1 MGVPQLFGWLFR
13 KYKNIVSVSLDKK
26 MDILYFDFNGLIYH
40 CYADLM
46 REKYDILKDASLLH
60 RQEVLIEEI
69 LKYTKAIICTTVKPK
84 IAYLSIDGVV
94 PMAKMHQQ
102 RLRRYKSP
110 YLKEWENDIK
120 KRYGIFKEE
129 LLDTNQITPG
139 TDFMRLLNESLQ
151 GAIDAKYFGDVQMF
165 LSDSEKIGEGE
176 HKIVADI
183 RGKGLKDNNICIY
196 GLDADLILLSLTIPN
211 NNVYLL
217 RENVH
222 IDASFTNPL
231 LDYSKNKEIKSIYQE
246 ILKEMSIKSVEK
258 HRIIKDYVF
267 LSFLLGNDFLHCL
280 PSLSIINNGIDFVIK
295 LYANSYAK
303 CKNYLLSTVS
313 DSVRIN
319 NGFLKNMFE
328 YLSRSEESNLKFLA
342 QRKKVPNPPNFDD
355 HYSEEKWKWDRIPHN
370 PRFEKCFSVIDYK
383 NVNWK
388 KQYYSVFFDFDCTMK
403 SQNQVCLDAI
413 CKNYFDGIL
422 FTAKYYFD
430 GHISWYWYNPYPV
443 APFVSDL
450 YDYLQRME
458 TKDINLLQIPNGMP
472 FSSTEQ
478 LMMVLPKKSAS
489 FLPKKLADEMDGRLA
504 VFYPDEFEWIAEEK
518 MMLYSIEPKLPL
530 LDIDRIR
537 TVIREIFV

>member
-13 KYKNIVSVSLDKK
+13 KYKNIVSVSIDKK

-46 REKYDILKDASLLH
+46 KEKYEALKDAPLRR

-69 LKYTKAIICTTVKPK
+69 LKYTKSIICTTVKPK

-120 KRYGIFKEE
+120 KRFGIYKEE

-139 TDFMRLLNESLQ
+139 TEFMRLLNESLQ
-151 GAIDAKYFGDVQMF
+151 GAIDTKYFGDVQMF

-183 RGKGLKDNNICIY
+183 REKGLKDKNICIY

-211 NNVYLL
+211 NNVFLL

-222 IDASFTNPL
+222 IDASFSNPL
-231 LDYSKNKEIKSIYQE
+231 LYVSIPILAESVYHEIM
-246 ILKEMSIKSVEK
+246 KEMSVKSLEK
-258 HRIIKDYVF
+258 QRIIKDYVF

-280 PSLSIINNGIDFVIK
+280 PSLSIMNNGIDFVIK
-295 LYANSYAK
+295 LYVNSYAK
-303 CKNYLLSTVS
+303 CKNYLLSTAN
-313 DSVRIN
+313 DSIRIN
-319 NGFLKNMFE
+319 NGFLKSMFE
-328 YLSRSEESNLKFLA
+328 YLSKSEDSNLKFLA

-370 PRFEKCFSVIDYK
+370 PRFEKYFSVIDYK
-383 NVNWK
+383 NPNWK
-388 KQYYSVFFDFDCTMK
+388 KQYYNIFFDFDCTK
-403 SQNQVCLDAI
+403 PQNQVCLDAI

-430 GHISWYWYNPYPV
+430 GAISWYWYNPYPV
-443 APFVSDL
+443 APFVSNL
-450 YDYLQRME
+450 FDYLQRME
-458 TKDINLLQIPNGMP
+458 TKDINMLPISTGVP
-472 FSSTEQ
+472 FLSIEQ
-478 LMMVLPKKSAS
+478 LMMVLPKTSAS
-489 FLPKKLADEMDGRLA
+489 LLPKKLADEMEGRLA

-537 TVIREIFV
+537 TIIREIIV

>member
-13 KYKNIVSVSLDKK
+13 KYKNIVSVSIDKK
-26 MDILYFDFNGLIYH
+26 IDILYFDFNGLIYH
-40 CYADLM
+40 CYADIM
-46 REKYDILKDASLLH
+46 REKYDSLKDAPLRR

-69 LKYTKAIICTTVKPK
+69 LKYTKSIICTTVKPK
-84 IAYLSIDGVV
+84 MAYLSIDGVV

-120 KRYGIFKEE
+120 KRYGIYKEE

-151 GAIDAKYFGDVQMF
+151 HAIDTKYFGDVQMF

-183 RGKGLKDNNICIY
+183 RGKQFKDKNICIY
-196 GLDADLILLSLTIPN
+196 GLDADLILLSLTIAN
-211 NNVYLL
+211 NNVFLL

-222 IDASFTNPL
+222 IDASFANPL
-231 LDYSKNKEIKSIYQE
+231 LYVSIPILAESVYHEIM
-246 ILKEMSIKSVEK
+246 KEMSVKSLEK
-258 HRIIKDYVF
+258 PRIIKDYVF

-295 LYANSYAK
+295 LYANSYAR
-303 CKNYLLSTVS
+303 CKNYLLSTAS
-313 DSVRIN
+313 DAIRIN
-319 NGFLKNMFE
+319 NGFLKSIFE
-328 YLSRSEESNLKFLA
+328 YLSKSEDSNLKFLA
-342 QRKKVPNPPNFDD
+342 QKKKVPNPPNFDD

-370 PRFEKCFSVIDYK
+370 PRFEKRFSVIDYK
-383 NVNWK
+383 NPNWK
-388 KQYYSVFFDFDCTMK
+388 KQYYSIFFDFDCTK
-403 SQNQVCLDAI
+403 PQNQVCLDAI

-430 GHISWYWYNPYPV
+430 GAISWYWYNPYPV

-458 TKDINLLQIPNGMP
+458 TKDINMLQIPNGTP

-478 LMMVLPKKSAS
+478 LMMVLPKTSAS
-489 FLPKKLADEMDGRLA
+489 LLPKKLADEMEGRLA

>member
-13 KYKNIVSVSLDKK
+13 KYKNIVSVSIDKK
-26 MDILYFDFNGLIYH
+26 MDILYFDFNGLIYY

-46 REKYDILKDASLLH
+46 REKYEALKDAPLRR

-69 LKYTKAIICTTVKPK
+69 LKYTKSIICTTVKPK
-84 IAYLSIDGVV
+84 MAYLSIDGVV

-139 TDFMRLLNESLQ
+139 TDFMRFLNESLQ
-151 GAIDAKYFGDVQMF
+151 NAIDTKYFGDVQMF

-183 RGKGLKDNNICIY
+183 REKSLKDKNICIY

-222 IDASFTNPL
+222 VDASFTNPL
-231 LDYSKNKEIKSIYQE
+231 LYVSIPILAESIYHE
-246 ILKEMSIKSVEK
+246 IMKEMSVKSLEK
-258 HRIIKDYVF
+258 PRIIKDYVF

-280 PSLSIINNGIDFVIK
+280 PSLSIVNNGIDFVIK

-303 CKNYLLSTVS
+303 CKNYLLSTAS
-313 DSVRIN
+313 DAVRIN
-319 NGFLKNMFE
+319 NGFLKSMFE
-328 YLSRSEESNLKFLA
+328 YLSKSEDSNLKFLA

-355 HYSEEKWKWDRIPHN
+355 HYSEEKWKWDRIPYN

-383 NVNWK
+383 NPNWK
-388 KQYYSVFFDFDCTMK
+388 KQYYNIFFDFDCTK
-403 SQNQVCLDAI
+403 PQNQVCLDAI

-422 FTAKYYFD
+422 FTARYYFD
-430 GHISWYWYNPYPV
+430 GAISWYWYNPYPV

-450 YDYLQRME
+450 FDYLQRME
-458 TKDINLLQIPNGMP
+458 TKDINMLSIPTGAP

-478 LMMVLPKKSAS
+478 LMMVLPKTSAS
-489 FLPKKLADEMDGRLA
+489 LLPKKLADEMEGKLA
-504 VFYPDEFEWIAEEK
+504 VFYPDTFEWIAEEK

>member
-1 MGVPQLFGWLFR
+1 
-13 KYKNIVSVSLDKK
+13 
-26 MDILYFDFNGLIYH
+26 
-40 CYADLM
+40 
-46 REKYDILKDASLLH
+46 
-60 RQEVLIEEI
+60 
-69 LKYTKAIICTTVKPK
+69 
-84 IAYLSIDGVV
+84 
-94 PMAKMHQQ
+94 
-102 RLRRYKSP
+102 
-110 YLKEWENDIK
+110 
-120 KRYGIFKEE
+120 
-129 LLDTNQITPG
+129 
-139 TDFMRLLNESLQ
+139 LNESLQ
-151 GAIDAKYFGDVQMF
+151 GAIDTKYFGDIQMF

-183 RGKGLKDNNICIY
+183 REKQFKDKNICIY

-211 NNVYLL
+211 NNLFLL

-222 IDASFTNPL
+222 IDASFANPL
-231 LDYSKNKEIKSIYQE
+231 LYVSIPVLSESVYHEIM
-246 ILKEMSIKSVEK
+246 KEMSIKSLDKQKVI
-258 HRIIKDYVF
+258 RDYVF

-280 PSLSIINNGIDFVIK
+280 PSLSIMNNGIDFVIK

-303 CKNYLLSTVS
+303 CKNYLLSTAS
-313 DSVRIN
+313 DAIRIN
-319 NGFLKNMFE
+319 NGFLKSMFE

-342 QRKKVPNPPNFDD
+342 QRKKVPNIPNFDD

-383 NVNWK
+383 NANWK
-388 KQYYSVFFDFDCTMK
+388 KQYYGVFFDFDCTK
-403 SQNQVCLDAI
+403 PQNQVCLDAI

-443 APFVSDL
+443 APCVSDL

-458 TKDINLLQIPNGMP
+458 TKDINMLQIPTGVP
-472 FSSTEQ
+472 FSSIEQ
-478 LMMVLPKKSAS
+478 LMMVLPKTSAS
-489 FLPKKLADEMDGRLA
+489 LLPKKLSDEMEGRLA

-537 TVIREIFV
+537 TVIQEIFV

>member
-46 REKYDILKDASLLH
+46 REKYDSLKDAPLRR

-69 LKYTKAIICTTVKPK
+69 LKYTKSIICTTVKPNT
-84 IAYLSIDGVV
+84 AYLSIDGVV

-120 KRYGIFKEE
+120 KRYGIYKEE

-151 GAIDAKYFGDVQMF
+151 HAIDTKYFGDVQMF

-176 HKIVADI
+176 HKIIADI
-183 RGKGLKDNNICIY
+183 REKKFKDKNICIY

-211 NNVYLL
+211 NNVFLL

-222 IDASFTNPL
+222 IDASFANPL
-231 LDYSKNKEIKSIYQE
+231 LYVSIPILAESVYHEIM
-246 ILKEMSIKSVEK
+246 KEMSVKSLDK
-258 HRIIKDYVF
+258 QRIIRDYVF

-280 PSLSIINNGIDFVIK
+280 PSLSIVNNGIDFVIK

-313 DSVRIN
+313 DAVRIN

-328 YLSRSEESNLKFLA
+328 YLTKSEDSNLKFLA

-383 NVNWK
+383 NPNWK
-388 KQYYSVFFDFDCTMK
+388 KQYYNIFFDFDCTK
-403 SQNQVCLDAI
+403 PQNNVCLDAI

-430 GHISWYWYNPYPV
+430 GAISWYWYNPYPV

-450 YDYLQRME
+450 YDYLQHME
-458 TKDINLLQIPNGMP
+458 TKDINMLPIPTGTP

-489 FLPKKLADEMDGRLA
+489 LLPKKLADEMEDRLA

-537 TVIREIFV
+537 AVIREIFV